1 MREGLMT
8 VVPVER
14 KIQHR
19 TTFGRSTGV
28 IIDPLSVRKT
38 VRGRFSAQRVM
49 LLVLRGLVTLNRY
62 LRFSGIIL
70 MIQK

>member
-1 MREGLMT
+1 MT

-19 TTFGRSTGV
+19 TTLGRSTGV
-28 IIDPLSVRKT
+28 IIDPLSVWKT

-49 LLVLRGLVTLNRY
+49 LQALSAMVPLNQF
-62 LRFSGIIL
+62 LRFSRIIL